1 VRYRLGEDGSKEPI
15 PGGWWDSQ
23 LQVECSY
30 QRASDGVDRC
40 LPAMRTITKFS
51 TPYYLDAACTQV
63 AFEYL
68 APVVGCATVFAESYG
83 AMPDEACAATLHVY
97 QIGPVADPSANTY
110 YMFGGECKG
119 GSTVGTIAAVQP
131 LGLEVPAASFV
142 GATGIHD

>member
-68 APVVGCATVFAESYG
+68 APVVGCATGFADGYV
-83 AMPDEACAATLHVY
+83 AMPDATCAAALHVY
-97 QIGPVADPSANTY
+97 QLGPVADPTAPTY
-110 YMFGGECKG
+110 GIFGGECKDG
-119 GSTVGTIAAVQP
+119 GTVGTIAAVQP
-131 LGLEVPAASFV
+131 LGAEVPAASFV
-142 GATGIHD
+142 GAAETHD